1 MILIDQ
7 MKVIHATNF
16 SFYLKAH
23 FFHWNVEGPFFS
35 QLHGLFGDIYEDSFG
50 AVDKIAEEIRAIK
63 GYAPGSFTR
72 FAQDSKI
79 TDQVEVLPAM
89 DMVRALESDN
99 EIILRE
105 LALGQKAAEDEGE
118 MGLANYLQDRIDIH
132 KKHGWMLRATSK

>member
-1 MILIDQ
+1 MLIDQ
-7 MKVIHATNF
+7 MKVVHATNF

-35 QLHGLFGDIYEDSFG
+35 QLHELFGNIYEDSFG
-50 AVDKIAEEIRAIK
+50 AVDRIAEEIRAIK

-72 FAQDSKI
+72 FVQDSKI
-79 TDQVEVLPAM
+79 SDQVEVLPAM

-118 MGLANYLQDRIDIH
+118 MGLANFLQDRIDIH

>member
-1 MILIDQ
+1 MTLIDQ

-35 QLHGLFGDIYEDSFG
+35 QLHELFGNIYEDSFG

-118 MGLANYLQDRIDIH
+118 MGLANFLQDRIDIH